1 MRRHKLHSYR
11 KRRGLWGSI
20 VHSFRERQIYL
31 RAEGEVQFITLR
43 PWVQIAGF
51 VGLSA
56 GLFWLSFSS
65 INVAFKD
72 QLLALR
78 ERGMYDARLEYE
90 DRIAE
95 LRNEVDRLNDRLMID
110 QNEYLG
116 RADQVK
122 LEFDRLVER
131 HKRLVEFFRQDM
143 ARRSEGSLQ
152 TQTIQKLP
160 SPPAQEEPADSHGDQ
175 SELESGVLKRDINAV
190 TFAERYKRAFTS
202 ENDAA
207 KPLQDLKAHF
217 RNYERMEIALLEEAT
232 SLAQQRANRARAIFK
247 SLGLDDAKV
256 VSSSDYPGGGTGG
269 PLIAI
274 GQADGDAPEDEVTL
288 RMEKLLEVEEAYD
301 RLKHEALQLPLYMPL
316 NDVVRM
322 TSGYGIRRDPFRH
335 TIAMHAGVDFKSVI
349 NSPVYATAD
358 GKVNV
363 AGWEGAYGRMVEII
377 HDNGVATRYA
387 HLSAITVAVGDQ
399 VRRGDMV
406 GKLGNTGRSTGPH
419 LHYETRVKG
428 RAVDPV
434 RFWQTSNAVQELSKK
449 E

>member
-1 MRRHKLHSYR
+1 MRRHKLHTYR
-11 KRRGLWGSI
+11 KRRGLLGSI
-20 VHSFRERQIYL
+20 VHGFRERQIYL

-43 PWVQIAGF
+43 PWVQIAGLG
-51 VGLSA
+51 GLLA

-65 INVAFKD
+65 INVVFKD

-116 RADQVK
+116 RADQIK
-122 LEFDRLVER
+122 LEFDKLVER
-131 HKRLVEFFRQDM
+131 HKRLVEFFRQDA
-143 ARRSEGSLQ
+143 ARRSQGALQ
-152 TQTIQKLP
+152 TQTIEKLP
-160 SPPAQEEPADSHGDQ
+160 SPPADEEPADSHGDQ
-175 SELESGVLKRDINAV
+175 SELENGVPKRGVGAA
-190 TFAERYKRAFTS
+190 TFAGRYNGAFTS
-202 ENDAA
+202 ENEAA
-207 KPLQDLKAHF
+207 KPLEDLKSQF
-217 RNYERMEIALLEEAT
+217 RNYERMEIALLDEAT
-232 SLAQQRANRARAIFK
+232 SLAEQRANRARAIFK
-247 SLGLDDAKV
+247 SLGLDDAEV
-256 VSSSDYPGGGTGG
+256 ISSSDYPGENTGG
-269 PLIAI
+269 PLIPI
-274 GQADGDAPEDEVTL
+274 EQADAPADDVSL
-288 RMEKLLEVEEAYD
+288 RMDSLLGVYEAYD
-301 RLKHEALQLPLYMPL
+301 KLKHEALQLPLYMPL

-335 TIAMHAGVDFKSVI
+335 TIAMHAGVDFKSGI

-363 AGWEGAYGRMVEII
+363 AGWEGAYGRMVEIV

-387 HLSAITVAVGDQ
+387 HLNAITVAVGDR

-434 RFWQTSNAVQELSKK
+434 RFWQTSNAVQELSK
-449 E
+449 EE

>member
-1 MRRHKLHSYR
+1 MRRHRLHSYR
-11 KRRGLWGSI
+11 KRRRLWGSV

-31 RAEGEVQFITLR
+31 RAEGEVQFITLK

-51 VGLSA
+51 VGLLA

-65 INVAFKD
+65 INIAFKD

-116 RADQVK
+116 RADQIK

-131 HKRLVEFFRQDM
+131 HKRLMEFFRQDV
-143 ARRSEGSLQ
+143 ARRSDGRLQ

-160 SPPAQEEPADSHGDQ
+160 PPAEEEPADSHGDQ
-175 SELESGVLKRDINAV
+175 SELESGELNRDINAA
-190 TFAERYKRAFTS
+190 TFAERYKRTFTS
-202 ENDAA
+202 DHDAA
-207 KPLQDLKAHF
+207 KPLQDLRAHF

-232 SLAQQRANRARAIFK
+232 SLAEQRADRARAIFK
-247 SLGLDDAKV
+247 SLGLNDAAI
-256 VSSSDYPGGGTGG
+256 VSSSDYAGGGTGG
-269 PLIAI
+269 PLIAV
-274 GQADGDAPEDEVTL
+274 GQADAPEDEVTM
-288 RMEKLLEVEEAYD
+288 RMERLLEIEEAYD
-301 RLKHEALQLPLYMPL
+301 KLKHEALQLPLYMPL
-316 NDVVRM
+316 NVVVRM

-335 TIAMHAGVDFKSVI
+335 TIAMHAGVDFKSGI

-358 GKVNV
+358 GKVNI
-363 AGWEGAYGRMVEII
+363 AGWKGAYGRMVEII

-387 HLSAITVAVGDQ
+387 HLSAITVAVGDN
-399 VRRGDMV
+399 VRRGDLV

>member
-1 MRRHKLHSYR
+1 MRRHKLHTYR
-11 KRRGLWGSI
+11 KRRGLWRSI

-51 VGLSA
+51 AGLSA

-131 HKRLVEFFRQDM
+131 HKRLVEFFRQDV
-143 ARRSEGSLQ
+143 ARRSEGGLQ

-175 SELESGVLKRDINAV
+175 SELESGELKRDINAV

-202 ENDAA
+202 DNDAA
-207 KPLQDLKAHF
+207 KPLRDLKAHF

-232 SLAQQRANRARAIFK
+232 SLAQQRADRARVIFR

-274 GQADGDAPEDEVTL
+274 GQADTPEDEVTL

-301 RLKHEALQLPLYMPL
+301 RLTYEALQLPLYMPL

-335 TIAMHAGVDFKSVI
+335 TIAMHAGVDFKSGI

-358 GKVNV
+358 GKVNI

-387 HLSAITVAVGDQ
+387 HLSAITVAVGDK
-399 VRRGDMV
+399 VRRGDLV

>member
-1 MRRHKLHSYR
+1 MRRHKLHTYR
-11 KRRGLWGSI
+11 KRRGLWGTI

-31 RAEGEVQFITLR
+31 RAEGEVQFITLK
-43 PWVQIAGF
+43 PWVQI
-51 VGLSA
+51 VGLGGLLA

-65 INVAFKD
+65 INVVFKD

-90 DRIAE
+90 DRISE
-95 LRNEVDRLNDRLMID
+95 LRNEVDLLNDRLMID

-116 RADQVK
+116 RADQIK
-122 LEFDRLVER
+122 LEFDRLIER
-131 HKRLVEFFRQDM
+131 HKRLVEFFRQDV
-143 ARRSEGSLQ
+143 ARRSEGALQ
-152 TQTIQKLP
+152 TQTIDKLP
-160 SPPAQEEPADSHGDQ
+160 SPPAEDVPADSHGDQ
-175 SELESGVLKRDINAV
+175 SELENGAPKRDLNAV
-190 TFAERYKRAFTS
+190 TFAERYKQAFTS
-202 ENDAA
+202 ESEAA
-207 KPLQDLKAHF
+207 KPLEDLKSHF
-217 RNYERMEIALLEEAT
+217 RNYERMEIALLDEAT
-232 SLAQQRANRARAIFK
+232 SFAEQRADRARAIFK
-247 SLGLDDAKV
+247 NLGLDDGKV
-256 VSSSDYPGGGTGG
+256 VSASDYPGGTGG

-274 GQADGDAPEDEVTL
+274 GQADAPEDEVSL
-288 RMEKLLEVEEAYD
+288 RMERLLDVYEAYD
-301 RLKHEALQLPLYMPL
+301 KMKYEALQLPLYMPL

-335 TIAMHAGVDFKSVI
+335 TIAMHAGVDFKSGI

-358 GKVNV
+358 GKVNI

-387 HLSAITVAVGDQ
+387 HLSAITVAVGDK

-406 GKLGNTGRSTGPH
+406 GRLGNTGRSTGPH

>member
-1 MRRHKLHSYR
+1 MRRHKLHTYR

-20 VHSFRERQIYL
+20 AHSFRERQIYL

-43 PWVQIAGF
+43 PWVQI
-51 VGLSA
+51 VGLASLLA

-116 RADQVK
+116 RADQIK

-131 HKRLVEFFRQDM
+131 HKRLVEFFRQDV
-143 ARRSEGSLQ
+143 ARRSEGAPQ
-152 TQTIQKLP
+152 TPTIRKLP
-160 SPPAQEEPADSHGDQ
+160 MPAAEEEPADSHGDQ
-175 SELESGVLKRDINAV
+175 SELQNDALIRNNNAV
-190 TFAERYKRAFTS
+190 RFTKRYERVFTS
-202 ENDAA
+202 KSDAA
-207 KPLQDLKAHF
+207 KPLEDLKSHL
-217 RNYERMEIALLEEAT
+217 RNYERMEISLLEEAI
-232 SLAQQRANRARAIFK
+232 SLAEQRAERARTIFK
-247 SLGLDDAKV
+247 NLGLDDVKV
-256 VSSSDYPGGGTGG
+256 VSSSEYSGGGTGG
-269 PLIAI
+269 PLIPI
-274 GQADGDAPEDEVTL
+274 GRADASEDEVSL
-288 RMEKLLEVEEAYD
+288 RMERLLDLYEAYD
-301 RLKHEALQLPLYMPL
+301 KMRHEALQLPLHLPL

-322 TSGYGIRRDPFRH
+322 TSGYGVRRDPFRH
-335 TIAMHAGVDFKSVI
+335 TIAMHAGVDFKSGM

-387 HLSAITVAVGDQ
+387 HLSAIMVAVGDK

-449 E
+449 N

>member
-1 MRRHKLHSYR
+1 MRRHKHHTYR

-43 PWVQIAGF
+43 PGVQIAGF

-122 LEFDRLVER
+122 LEFDRLLER
-131 HKRLVEFFRQDM
+131 HKRLVEFFRQDV
-143 ARRSEGSLQ
+143 ARRSDGSLQ

-190 TFAERYKRAFTS
+190 PFAERYERAFTS

-232 SLAQQRANRARAIFK
+232 SLAQQRADRARAIFK
-247 SLGLDDAKV
+247 SLGLDDTKV
-256 VSSSDYPGGGTGG
+256 VSSSDYPGGGSGG
-269 PLIAI
+269 PLIAV
-274 GQADGDAPEDEVTL
+274 GEADAPEDEVTL

-301 RLKHEALQLPLYMPL
+301 RLKHEALQLPL
-316 NDVVRM
+316 
-322 TSGYGIRRDPFRH
+322 
-335 TIAMHAGVDFKSVI
+335 
-349 NSPVYATAD
+349 
-358 GKVNV
+358 
-363 AGWEGAYGRMVEII
+363 
-377 HDNGVATRYA
+377 
-387 HLSAITVAVGDQ
+387 
-399 VRRGDMV
+399 
-406 GKLGNTGRSTGPH
+406 
-419 LHYETRVKG
+419 
-428 RAVDPV
+428 
-434 RFWQTSNAVQELSKK
+434 
-449 E
+449 

>member
-1 MRRHKLHSYR
+1 MRRHKPHTYR
-11 KRRGLWGSI
+11 KRRGLWGS
-20 VHSFRERQIYL
+20 VAHSFRERQIYL

-43 PWVQIAGF
+43 PWVQLAGF
-51 VGLSA
+51 VGLLA

-110 QNEYLG
+110 QSEYLG
-116 RADQVK
+116 RADQIK

-131 HKRLVEFFRQDM
+131 HKRLVEFFHQYV
-143 ARRSEGSLQ
+143 ARRSEGTLQ

-160 SPPAQEEPADSHGDQ
+160 PPSAEEGPADSHGDQ
-175 SELESGVLKRDINAV
+175 SELEGGMLKRDTNAV
-190 TFAERYKRAFTS
+190 TFAERYEQGFTS
-202 ENDAA
+202 EGDAA
-207 KPLQDLKAHF
+207 MPLQDLKSHF
-217 RNYERMEIALLEEAT
+217 RNYERMEIALLDEAT
-232 SLAQQRANRARAIFK
+232 SLAEQKADRARAIFNG
-247 SLGLDDAKV
+247 LGLNAATV
-256 VSSSDYPGGGTGG
+256 VSSSDYPGGTGG
-269 PLIAI
+269 PLVAV
-274 GQADGDAPEDEVTL
+274 GQADAPEDEVTM
-288 RMEKLLEVEEAYD
+288 RMERLFEIQEAYGKL
-301 RLKHEALQLPLYMPL
+301 RHEALQLPLYMPL
-316 NDVVRM
+316 SDVVRM

-335 TIAMHAGVDFKSVI
+335 TIAMHAGVDFKSGI

-358 GKVNV
+358 GKVNI

-387 HLSAITVAVGDQ
+387 HLSAITVAVGDK